1 VSEFGVDFVAS
12 EVCKWVTVLVE
23 SITGGHDSVP
33 AVADS
38 T

>member
-1 VSEFGVDFVAS
+1 VSEVGVVFVVL
-12 EVCKWVTVLVE
+12 EVCQWVTVHVE
-23 SITGGHDSVP
+23 SITGGQDSVP